1 MGFEILWIVFGILY
15 LVYRYC
21 REDRH
26 KSVGESLGCIGSGLA
41 TFAGVAVAGLLAYEV
56 FNAILNAS
64 WEIGAI
70 LGGLVIVGLLA
81 LLGWL
86 ILGDVKEKNRNALL
100 PDEVYLS
107 RLDLPCQS
115 LPGFPDPMDKAK
127 MEAFRR
133 RRFDVY
139 DEYLTAEEALEYANR
154 VQEERDKLSPK
165 GFTPPDDSAS

>member
-15 LVYRYC
+15 LIYRYC
-21 REDRH
+21 REDRR
-26 KSVGESLGCIGSGLA
+26 KSVGDSFASIGKGFSFIVGFVIVGL
-41 TFAGVAVAGLLAYEV
+41 FAYEV

-64 WEIGAI
+64 WAIGAI
-70 LGGLVIVGLLA
+70 LGGLVIGGLFV

-86 ILGDVKEKNRNALL
+86 ILGDVKEKNKNTLL
-100 PDEVYLS
+100 PDEVYIS

-115 LPGFPDPMDKAK
+115 LPGFPDPMDKAR

-139 DEYLTAEEALEYANR
+139 DEYLAAEEALEYANR
-154 VQEERDKLSPK
+154 VQEERNKLIPE
-165 GFTPPDDSAS
+165 GFEPPDDSTS